1 MKKTA
6 VWILTLT
13 LALLM
18 CACSSAKED
27 PNLGVYTGQSG
38 AMGSLS
44 VPVDAAFPGG
54 FSLELK
60 SDGRAALTVNGD
72 EYNVKWSAEGDRLKV
87 EAADT
92 VMSGTIGSGT
102 IVLENVLG
110 SGVETC
116 PCVWLFVDPYDIIY
130 YVLLYSSGG
139 KMPRICAKCRN
150 LRNRDSGC
158 ACCSWPLSRR

>member
-102 IVLENVLG
+102 IVLENVLDLLG
-110 SGVETC
+110 
-116 PCVWLFVDPYDIIY
+116 LFPIRQMN
-130 YVLLYSSGG
+130 GPTG
-139 KMPRICAKCRN
+139 KQKLPRAVFCFERPKN
-150 LRNRDSGC
+150 LSARMAFCGTV
-158 ACCSWPLSRR
+158 

>member
-6 VWILTLT
+6 AWILVLT
-13 LALLM
+13 LALLL

-87 EAADT
+87 PPLFLQLRQLGLMYDLGKW
-92 VMSGTIGSGT
+92 M
-102 IVLENVLG
+102 LE
-110 SGVETC
+110 SYSFEVE
-116 PCVWLFVDPYDIIY
+116 
-130 YVLLYSSGG
+130 
-139 KMPRICAKCRN
+139 
-150 LRNRDSGC
+150 
-158 ACCSWPLSRR
+158 

>member
-1 MKKTA
+1 MKKNA
-6 VWILTLT
+6 AWILVLT
-13 LALLM
+13 LALLL

-110 SGVETC
+110 SGVDLT
-116 PCVWLFVDPYDIIY
+116 LKKSD
-130 YVLLYSSGG
+130 
-139 KMPRICAKCRN
+139 
-150 LRNRDSGC
+150 
-158 ACCSWPLSRR
+158 